1 MVFKI
6 GFLTNAVLI
15 EVNAQSYLEIV
26 SYASV
31 VDLHRNL
38 PDFGCFYIY

>member
-15 EVNAQSYLEIV
+15 EVNAQNYLELV
-26 SYASV
+26 SCASV
-31 VDLHRNL
+31 VDLHGNL
-38 PDFGCFYIY
+38 PDCFYIY